1 MKKLIF
7 FGTFLVLSF
16 GALTYAQNIES
27 EKLDRFNAQKIAYF
41 TQRLQLSP
49 DEAEKFWPVYN
60 EFQQKRNELQIARL
74 ENNKNYILYKETLS
88 DKETEIIADQFVE
101 FSRKESDLLA
111 EYHNKFKEIL
121 PIGKVMKLYEAE
133 IQFKNFLLRQIRDR
147 QEQIKNN
154 RRFLP

>member
-1 MKKLIF
+1 MKKLII

-16 GALTYAQNIES
+16 GTSTYAQNIEI
-27 EKLDRFNAQKIAYF
+27 EKRNRINAQKIAFF
-41 TQRLQLSP
+41 TQHLQLSP
-49 DEAEKFWPVYN
+49 EEAERFWPVFN
-60 EFQQKRNELQIARL
+60 EFQQKRNELHIARA

-88 DKETEIIADQFVE
+88 DKEVEKISDQFVE
-101 FSRKESDLLA
+101 FSRKESDLLV
-111 EYHNKFKEIL
+111 EYHKKFKEIL

-154 RRFLP
+154 RRF